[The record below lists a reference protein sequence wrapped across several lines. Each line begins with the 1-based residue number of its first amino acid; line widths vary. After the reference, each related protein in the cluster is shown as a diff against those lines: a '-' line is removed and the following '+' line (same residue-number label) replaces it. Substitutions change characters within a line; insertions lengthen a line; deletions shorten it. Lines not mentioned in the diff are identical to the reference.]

1 MRAILLLDD
10 ISRDK
15 IKSNISVLLRN
26 GISIV
31 NTMDEI
37 TDSML
42 SATKTVFVLEGYL
55 LQKASIASLR
65 FYAATLNL
73 EYIFLMQ
80 KQPWHFLLKD
90 IGRVYNTDVSDLSME
105 ILQAALYNDHALENE
120 VVSTVEKETFA
131 LANQILNRREQYS
144 ATECKLAN
152 ALLAVN
158 DRESEIIYRNEQAS
172 LLCEPLIYENQSLK
186 NRNQKYL
193 EQYTDIFAKA
203 IQLNSALAQYESIFT
218 RDVYTKVDLNTHND
232 RPAIVYIKECEW
244 LQGFDQ
250 LIETL
255 YNAFRIQSK
264 KSVKVLRLF
273 DSSSSR
279 RLQTLPKYYT
289 VIKNRYK
296 MSDMDTANFLVKT
309 GDYYRILDNLL
320 LNRLHLDVL
329 IIIDSKDH
337 SDTVLSGSYIIYNV
351 CGRKSSLLPLHLSAQ
366 NTITNDDT
374 PLHWENFVTSDLTSS
389 EAFTFLSN
397 QGVIGEIL
405 QSITQFEGVY

>member
-1 MRAILLLDD
+1 M
-10 ISRDK
+10 
-15 IKSNISVLLRN
+15 
-26 GISIV
+26 
-31 NTMDEI
+31 
-37 TDSML
+37 
-42 SATKTVFVLEGYL
+42 
-55 LQKASIASLR
+55 
-65 FYAATLNL
+65 
-73 EYIFLMQ
+73 
-80 KQPWHFLLKD
+80 
-90 IGRVYNTDVSDLSME
+90 
-105 ILQAALYNDHALENE
+105 
-120 VVSTVEKETFA
+120 
-131 LANQILNRREQYS
+131 
-144 ATECKLAN
+144 
-152 ALLAVN
+152 
-158 DRESEIIYRNEQAS
+158 
-172 LLCEPLIYENQSLK
+172 
-186 NRNQKYL
+186 
-193 EQYTDIFAKA
+193 
-203 IQLNSALAQYESIFT
+203 
-218 RDVYTKVDLNTHND
+218 
-232 RPAIVYIKECEW
+232 
-244 LQGFDQ
+244 
-250 LIETL
+250 
-255 YNAFRIQSK
+255 
-264 KSVKVLRLF
+264 F